1 MKAYFTQLF
10 NYDRYANH
18 LILDALISANSTPK
32 AVQTMG
38 HLLAAQ
44 QIWFSRCTGGPPA
57 GMALWPDIT
66 VDSIGEIIDNNH
78 TAWVAYLDTLM
89 PADFERIIYYK
100 TFQGTDFES
109 KLVDVLSHVINH
121 GTHHR
126 GQIGALIKLAGTET
140 LPSTD
145 YILYVRNL

>member
-1 MKAYFTQLF
+1 
-10 NYDRYANH
+10 
-18 LILDALISANSTPK
+18 
-32 AVQTMG
+32 
-38 HLLAAQ
+38 
-44 QIWFSRCTGGPPA
+44 
-57 GMALWPDIT
+57 MALWPDIT

-126 GQIGALIKLAGTET
+126 AQAGQQLRAAGAQQ
-140 LPSTD
+140 LPITD
-145 YILYVRNL
+145 YIFFLR